1 MGCGGIL
8 GVNLG
13 SVDEPRLIKISYRP
27 DSPSGHLGLVGKGI
41 MYDSGGISLKP
52 SDESHAQMKND
63 MTGAAAILGA
73 MTALRDLGCT
83 TAVTAYLCCTD
94 NMPSGSAMK
103 LGDVLRMRNG
113 KTVEVLNTDAEG
125 RLVMADGL
133 CLAVEDGV
141 DAVVDIATLTG
152 ACLRTFGVD
161 VAGVMGND
169 AGLVD
174 QLERAGDG
182 RRRAG
187 VGAAAAPALPL
198 RSSSRPI
205 ADMTNMGGRQRR
217 LDHRRALPRG
227 VRRRDPV
234 GARRHRRHRPAAGGA
249 HLAQQGRERVRCPAP
264 RRARHPLR
272 VTAGAEP

>member
-13 SVDEPRLIKISYRP
+13 SVDAPQLIRMAYRP
-27 DSPSGHLGLVGKGI
+27 DSPTGHLGLVGKGV

-83 TAVTAYLCCTD
+83 AAVTAFLCCTD

-103 LGDVLRMRNG
+103 LGDVLRIRNG
-113 KTVEVLNTDAEG
+113 TTVEVLNTDAEG

-133 CLAVEDGV
+133 SLAIEEGV

-152 ACLRTFGVD
+152 ACLRTFGVEI
-161 VAGVMGND
+161 AGVMGND
-169 AGLVD
+169 AALVAQVRAAGETAD
-174 QLERAGDG
+174 EPVWELPLHRPYRAQLE
-182 RRRAG
+182 
-187 VGAAAAPALPL
+187 
-198 RSSSRPI
+198 SSI
-205 ADMTNMGGRQRR
+205 ADLTNMGGPNAGSITA
-217 LDHRRALPRG
+217 ALFLEEFVDGTPWAHVDIAG
-227 VRRRDPV
+227 TAQQPAVRTWRNK
-234 GARRHRRHRPAAGGA
+234 GASGFGAKLLVELATRFEAPAGG
-249 HLAQQGRERVRCPAP
+249 RS
-264 RRARHPLR
+264 
-272 VTAGAEP
+272 

>member
-13 SVDEPRLIKISYRP
+13 SVDEPRLIKLTYRP
-27 DSPSGHLGLVGKGI
+27 DSPTGHLGLVGKGV

-83 TAVTAYLCCTD
+83 VAVTAYLCCTD

-103 LGDVLRMRNG
+103 LGDILRMRNG

-152 ACLRTFGVD
+152 QCLRTLGVE
-161 VAGVMGND
+161 VAGVFGND
-169 AGLVD
+169 RTLVRQVEGAGEVADEPVWELPLHRPYRK
-174 QLERAGDG
+174 QLE
-182 RRRAG
+182 
-187 VGAAAAPALPL
+187 
-198 RSSSRPI
+198 SSI
-205 ADMTNMGGRQRR
+205 ADLTNMGGPNAGSITA
-217 LDHRRALPRG
+217 ALFLEEFVDGKPWAHVDIAGTAQQPAVRTWRNKGASGFGAKLLIELASRFDPPRG
-227 VRRRDPV
+227 
-234 GARRHRRHRPAAGGA
+234 ARP
-249 HLAQQGRERVRCPAP
+249 
-264 RRARHPLR
+264 
-272 VTAGAEP
+272 

>member
-13 SVDEPRLIKISYRP
+13 SVDEPRLVRMSYRP
-27 DSPSGHLGLVGKGI
+27 DSPTGHLGLVGKGI

-83 TAVTAYLCCTD
+83 AAVTAYLCCTD

-113 KTVEVLNTDAEG
+113 TTVEVLNTDAEG

-152 ACLRTFGVD
+152 ACLRTLGVEI
-161 VAGVMGND
+161 AGVMGND
-169 AGLVD
+169 RGLLGQLDAAGAVAD
-174 QLERAGDG
+174 EP
-182 RRRAG
+182 
-187 VGAAAAPALPL
+187 VWELPL
-198 RSSSRPI
+198 YRPYRAQLDSTI
-205 ADMTNMGGRQRR
+205 ADLTNMGGINAGSITA
-217 LDHRRALPRG
+217 ALFLEEF
-227 VRRRDPV
+227 V
-234 GARRHRRHRPAAGGA
+234 GGTPWAHVDIAGT
-249 HLAQQGRERVRCPAP
+249 AQQPVVRTWRNKGASGFGAKLLIELATRFEVP
-264 RRARHPLR
+264 
-272 VTAGAEP
+272 AGAVR